1 MKKSIFILFL
11 ISLNATA
18 QSWQWGK
25 RGGSTDNLNASGGT
39 KEEVTHIVTDSQNN
53 IYMISAVGKNG
64 LDVDGN
70 PKNYYGDPGSFIND
84 EIVLASFGCDG
95 SYRWSKIIGGEGS
108 DRVTGLKID
117 SQDNVYISGNFF
129 LPSVDYPPRIDD
141 DIIISQTPLDY
152 SITFIAKFSNTGVF
166 QWLKRPAPS
175 STTYTASTQVSPY
188 DLYIDSQGGVNW
200 LVELNPG
207 TYCDGQFVT
216 TSSVKQTYILK
227 YDSNGNFISGLP
239 LDMKFPTETTFN
251 LKFNVNPYNGGYY
264 ISLYKIS
271 TAATVFLIGGQSIT
285 NSAFLACFNNLG
297 QFQWVRESSTPNPSR
312 FKIYDISFD
321 SNNNIYMGG
330 TILGFNGVSFVGFSV
345 PEQTQPQFVLKLNP
359 TATTVIW
366 STYYTIFDN
375 AYQYGQ
381 IDLKNNE
388 VSLTGRCAGTLTWG
402 SQTVVAYNGINQ
414 GSQPL
419 LARFNKDT
427 GTCIGLHNIVNN
439 LQTVDHGTALTVDSN
454 GDYIMG
460 GSFGSQLNFTTNTI
474 NATGAQSDFF
484 IAKFSTSVCSLG
496 VEDFKEQ
503 GLELAPNPVEK
514 SVLVR
519 TKENLNYELFT
530 ILGNK
535 IKEGSLS
542 ELQNSIDV
550 SDLAAG
556 SYILKTTDNLG
567 KVKSVKL
574 LKQ

>member
-1 MKKSIFILFL
+1 MKKIIYLLLILSI
-11 ISLNATA
+11 NATA

-25 RGGSTDNLNASGGT
+25 RGGSTDDLNATSGT

-70 PKNYYGDPGSFIND
+70 PKNYYGDPNGFLKND
-84 EIVLASFGCDG
+84 FVLASFACDG
-95 SYRWSKIIGGEGS
+95 TYRWSKIIGGQEGET
-108 DRVTGLKID
+108 VNTIKID
-117 SQDNVYISGNFF
+117 SQDNVYVCGRFNDND
-129 LPSVDYPPRIDD
+129 VDYPPRIDD
-141 DIIISQTPLDY
+141 DIIISQTPPDY
-152 SITFIAKFSNTGVF
+152 RLTFMVKYNNNGVM
-166 QWLKRPAPS
+166 QWFKRPQNFGVTIS
-175 STTYTASTQVSPY
+175 DSNLTGSYEM
-188 DLYIDSQGGVNW
+188 DIDTNGNINW
-200 LVELNPG
+200 LVGLAPG
-207 TYCDGQFVT
+207 NYVNGAYTNNLSGSTFHL
-216 TSSVKQTYILK
+216 LK
-227 YDSNGNFISGLP
+227 YNTNGDFISGFP
-239 LDMKFPTETTFN
+239 IDMQFTNAWQPIKM
-251 LKFNVNPYNGGYY
+251 KINPYNGNFYFTNFKGGTNTAP
-264 ISLYKIS
+264 S
-271 TAATVFLIGGQSIT
+271 TVGGVTIN
-285 NSAFLACFNNLG
+285 NSAILACFNNLG
-297 QFQWVRESSTPNPSR
+297 QFQWVRESSTPNSGR
-312 FKIYDISFD
+312 FRIYGVTFD
-321 SNNNIYMGG
+321 SDNNIYMGG
-330 TILGFNGVSFVGFSV
+330 TILGTNIVSFLGFSV
-345 PEQTQPQFVLKLNP
+345 PEATQPQFVLKLNP
-359 TATTVIW
+359 NATTVLW
-366 STYYTIFDN
+366 SNYYTIFDN

-381 IDLKNNE
+381 IKLKNNE
-388 VSLTGRCAGTLTWG
+388 VSLTSRG
-402 SQTVVAYNGINQ
+402 SSSFIWDSQSIVGGGGSNQ
-414 GSQPL
+414 GTQPM
-419 LARFNKDT
+419 LARFNKNT
-427 GTCIGLHNIVNN
+427 AECIGLHNIINN
-439 LQTVDHGTALTVDSN
+439 LLTQDTGTALAIDSN

-535 IKEGSLS
+535 IKEGTLS

-550 SDLAAG
+550 SDLVAG